1 MGPVPGTLQGL
12 QCQCGGWVGWVVVA
26 AWVEWV
32 SLSREPPSCTRST
45 IPCSIL
51 TRARRAS
58 KLFIVGAFN
67 SQLWWCVNTYV
78 ISVPMALLL
87 YVCNSVSLVWITYRA
102 RLTARRRKLK
112 VENGKRPAEDPVS
125 TEGSWKSC
133 QAEKSGEK
141 KAVIKWRKIDVL
153 LIPCLWLS
161 MRANFRLATRS
172 MTTPRLQQ
180 LVSSVSAPSASE
192 NILHHTLVGKKL
204 LTKNHIAGLRCQ
216 TPRHTS
222 SILKANTPNHL
233 CQRNWRTFRH
243 SLNGLL
249 FMLFLSCY
257 ATACHSLDVMYLRHF
272 VTWHALDC
280 SAMMVTANQTITAYF
295 DFRCLALLSIS
306 QSNPKIS
313 WNWILCFGIFKAFLN
328 PSVVLSWFAQCI

>member
-1 MGPVPGTLQGL
+1 M
-12 QCQCGGWVGWVVVA
+12 
-26 AWVEWV
+26 
-32 SLSREPPSCTRST
+32 
-45 IPCSIL
+45 
-51 TRARRAS
+51 
-58 KLFIVGAFN
+58 
-67 SQLWWCVNTYV
+67 
-78 ISVPMALLL
+78 
-87 YVCNSVSLVWITYRA
+87 
-102 RLTARRRKLK
+102 
-112 VENGKRPAEDPVS
+112 
-125 TEGSWKSC
+125 
-133 QAEKSGEK
+133 
-141 KAVIKWRKIDVL
+141 
-153 LIPCLWLS
+153 LIPFLCLS
-161 MRANFRLATRS
+161 MRINFRLATRS
-172 MTTPRLQQ
+172 MTTPRLQR
-180 LVSSVSAPSASE
+180 LVSSVSAPSASK
-192 NILHHTLVGKKL
+192 NIFYILYWWEKNL
-204 LTKNHIAGLRCQ
+204 LTKNLIAGLRCQ

-257 ATACHSLDVMYLRHF
+257 ATACHSLDAIYLRHF